1 MVKDEA
7 IMITRIADRKDIKDL
22 QALYFELES
31 DAVRFQPEHFVHG
44 DRDEAFFDAI
54 FDSNDQDIIVAEQD
68 GKIVG
73 FAHVMILK
81 QKKVPCLKPET
92 VVYLQDLDV
101 SEELRS
107 QGIGAKLIEACKDY
121 GKAKGADFMRTQV
134 FPQNTRGMKFY
145 ERSGFTE
152 KMRTIE
158 TYL

>member
-1 MVKDEA
+1 
-7 IMITRIADRKDIKDL
+7 MITRIADRDDIKAM
-22 QALYFELES
+22 QTLYFELEN

-44 DRDEAFFDAI
+44 NRDEAFFGMI
-54 FDSNDQDIIVAEQD
+54 FDSDDQDFIVAEQD

-73 FAHVMILK
+73 FAHLMILK

-101 SEELRS
+101 TEELRS
-107 QGIGAKLIEACKDY
+107 QGIGTMLINACKDY

-145 ERSGFTE
+145 ERAGFSE
-152 KMRTIE
+152 KMKTLE